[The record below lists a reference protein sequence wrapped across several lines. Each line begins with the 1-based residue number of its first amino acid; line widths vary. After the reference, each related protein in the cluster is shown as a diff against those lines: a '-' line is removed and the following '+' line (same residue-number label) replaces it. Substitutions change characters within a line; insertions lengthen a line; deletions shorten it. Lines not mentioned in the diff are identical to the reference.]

1 MQPRAED
8 RDFSAY
14 NAAQHGR
21 TVRPLAVR
29 AVTAHRASGATS
41 GTAVDLGAGAGIE
54 ALYLAE
60 VGYHVHA
67 YDVDASQRDALD
79 ALRDHGAGVTARLGR
94 LEEAG
99 ALPDADIVLSCA
111 TLSFL
116 TPPAFTAVWSQLRAC
131 LQPGGVVAV
140 DLFGERDD
148 WAAGTDGSFFSQDE
162 IDGLVDGLEVLEREE
177 REHDGRSFGGP
188 KHWHVTEVI
197 ARRPVQ
203 DARSAA
209 DGSAG

>member
-21 TVRPLAVR
+21 AVRPVAVR
-29 AVTAHRASGATS
+29 AVAAHRAAGATS

-54 ALYLAE
+54 TAFLAE
-60 VGYHVHA
+60 SGYHVHA
-67 YDVDASQRDALD
+67 YDVDTSQRSALE
-79 ALRDHGAGVTARLGR
+79 ALRDHGAGVTAHLGR

-99 ALPDADIVLSCA
+99 TFPDADIVLSCA

-116 TPPAFTAVWSQLRAC
+116 TPPAFASVWSQLRLC
-131 LQPGGVVAV
+131 LRPGGVVAV
-140 DLFGERDD
+140 DLFGERDG
-148 WAAGTDGSFFSQDE
+148 WAASTDGSFFTQNE
-162 IDGLVDGLEVLEREE
+162 IDGLIDGLEVIDREE
-177 REHDGRSFGGP
+177 REFDGRSFGGP

-197 ARRPVQ
+197 ARRPVH
-203 DARSAA
+203 DVGPAAGESA
-209 DGSAG
+209 D

>member
-8 RDFSAY
+8 RDFSSY

-21 TVRPLAVR
+21 RVRPLAVR
-29 AVTAHRASGATS
+29 AVTAHRAATAWA

-54 ALYLAE
+54 TAYLAE
-60 VGYHVHA
+60 QGYHVHA
-67 YDVDASQRDALD
+67 YDVDASQRDALN
-79 ALRDHGAGVTARLGR
+79 ALRDRGAGVTVHLGR
-94 LEEAG
+94 LEDAG
-99 ALPDADIVLSCA
+99 AIPDADIVISCA

-116 TPPAFTAVWSQLRAC
+116 TPPAFAAVWSQIRAC
-131 LQPGGVVAV
+131 LKSGGVVAV

-148 WAAGTDGSFFSQDE
+148 WADSTDGSFVTQEE
-162 IDGLVDGLEVLEREE
+162 IDGLIDGFEVIEREE
-177 REHDGRSFGGP
+177 REFDGRSFGGP